1 MTGWKKKLAAHLI
14 DMRETIVEKLWS
26 YVVGDG
32 LGQLIMSPWGSSLLG
47 GACVMHGLG
56 LGEISDWTRV

>member
-1 MTGWKKKLAAHLI
+1 MSHNEHYENDRMKKKLAAHLI

-32 LGQLIMSPWGSSLLG
+32 LGQSVTSPWGSSLLG
-47 GACVMHGLG
+47 GACGMHG
-56 LGEISDWTRV
+56 